1 MGTSQASLCL
11 LDEQGR
17 HTASR
22 TPGGAR
28 EPSWERVSVEVG
40 AGSIAGGVPSTVS
53 LHPEVCRAIPS
64 CH

>member
-22 TPGGAR
+22 TPGGAG
-28 EPSWERVSVEVG
+28 EPSWERVSV
-40 AGSIAGGVPSTVS
+40 GGGRSW
-53 LHPEVCRAIPS
+53 
-64 CH
+64 